1 MNIIGIDVSKDELVG
16 SLIDKS
22 GNQRNHYKLENNQTE
37 INNFLID
44 FKEEHKRPIVA
55 CESTGDFHRQ
65 LAFACFKQNIPFKL
79 INPITTKQFTKV
91 TVRGHK
97 TDLSDALII
106 AKLAMQGEG
115 RYMSESDFNL
125 TKSICRSASKLS
137 EMERSLSQ
145 MEKRMIKLYQEN
157 NDVADIIGLCRE
169 KLDDGIKKLRK
180 NIHKQTDRDLEKL
193 LTSIPGIG
201 ITTADILIAEI
212 GDINRF
218 TSGKSLVAFAGI
230 DPKVKQSGVSLKRN
244 TKITKRG
251 SPHLRHVLYFSTA
264 VAQLHDQEFKDY
276 FLKKRNEGKSY
287 TEATLAGARKMTY
300 RIYAVWKR
308 GTPYQKIN
316 NID

>member
-1 MNIIGIDVSKDELVG
+1 MNILGIDVSKDELVG

-22 GNQRNHYKLENNQTE
+22 GRQRSQYKLENGQDE
-37 INNFLID
+37 INNFLIN
-44 FKEEHKRPIVA
+44 FKSEYKRPIIA

-115 RYMSESDFNL
+115 RYMNESDFNL

-145 MEKRMIKLYQEN
+145 MEKRMIRLNQN
-157 NDVADIIGLCRE
+157 NDDNTNIIGLCRE
-169 KLDDGIKKLRK
+169 KLDDGLKKLRK
-180 NIHKQTDRDLEKL
+180 NIHKQTDHKLEKL

-201 ITTADILIAEI
+201 ITSADILIAEI

-251 SPHLRHVLYFSTA
+251 SPHLRHILYFATV
-264 VAQLHDQEFKDY
+264 VAQIHNQEFKDY

-300 RIYAVWKR
+300 RVYAVWKR
-308 GTPYQKIN
+308 GTPYQ
-316 NID
+316 ID